1 LIAAGSRAH
10 AAYETAAALERADAS
25 ARVLTAR
32 TEARGLGRA
41 SGFSDLARIAPAGLV
56 PPSGRAAAHLADLLE
71 MAAAAAAAAEGLDDQ
86 VAEAVGRSAA
96 ELTRVAAGS
105 GALDPGG
112 VARMARRAIGSVRG
126 LADHTMP
133 RDEPWQLLRLGTF
146 LTRAGWTGALLAGGA
161 AAGPGGDW
169 ELGPWSAIAAV
180 CGAAGDAREADGA
193 LEIVTR
199 LLTDRRLPAGH
210 ALAVAEVE
218 ATLAALS
225 RGAGAGGPAPALARS
240 AASRLRD
247 PGLPR
252 RIEHSL
258 QALLEEQVDA
268 VAAVERAAIG
278 APRGPEPLATLLAAD
293 RIAATS

>member
-1 LIAAGSRAH
+1 MIAAGSWAH

-71 MAAAAAAAAEGLDDQ
+71 VAAAAAAAAEGLDDQ
-86 VAEAVGRSAA
+86 VAEAVTRSAA

-180 CGAAGDAREADGA
+180 CGAAGDACEADGA

-218 ATLAALS
+218 ASLAALS
-225 RGAGAGGPAPALARS
+225 RGAGGGPAPALARL

-247 PGLPR
+247 PELPR

-258 QALLEEQVDA
+258 QALLAEQVDA
-268 VAAVERAAIG
+268 VAAIERAAIG
-278 APRGPEPLATLLAAD
+278 MARGPEPLATLLAGD
-293 RIAATS
+293 HIAATS